1 VTWAIVIGIDDYGR
15 EDMRLH
21 AAVADAVRFSEWV
34 TSAEGGNVPSSNLRV
49 LLGRADDPEPKPD
62 DVVPTKDNIVTAIND
77 VVTAAGRAD
86 RLYFF
91 FAGHGITA
99 RVANRDEGAL
109 VTPGF
114 DELHTDHSLA
124 LRSLIEHFETT
135 PFKDQFFFVDAC
147 RNVPWRER
155 EFEIGRWPI
164 PRRRDPG
171 EPPVQQFILHATSPG
186 LTATERGWPGEE
198 TGAFT
203 DVLMRGLAGDGRAKA
218 WSWERNCYEVR
229 WERLATYVRDEM
241 ERRKHP
247 TKPPPGTPAEGWP
260 IQIPQDAGSRG
271 VANRDR
277 DPLMVAFSSG
287 RFPPL
292 DLTLELK
299 ADPAFDEAEVSVL
312 DAIGDP
318 VVSALRLPGTSITFS
333 LAPKTYAARVSTPD
347 QRVGRVKAPIDL
359 YEALTEQIELGP
371 DEAGAGHVSGEVAP
385 DGVAGLEAPPGT
397 IAIRSR
403 DPLGT
408 AEILDEAGQVVAVTT
423 GDEERTLKPGFYRVR
438 YFGPEESADEQ
449 FVVLSA
455 GEVETV
461 ELQAPSAPTT
471 AVAALVEAMGGSIAG
486 GTVIAVAGAEPLAWP
501 QPSTIVLAG
510 LGAALQGE
518 GGLERIGPKLPSD
531 VGEQGSGVAL
541 YAVAGDQNTALL
553 EGLRTRIWAAGDP
566 VPAEATVPQLS
577 ESGVTSYVTA
587 VDEATTHWVS
597 LERDGVAPTV
607 AVLPLLPG
615 RLAVF
620 VVQVEPEQVRG
631 HQVHPVA
638 GPGPSSTPDRL
649 RRMETL
655 QRLLL
660 SGRLDGAPVL
670 ARELAAGAHEDPF
683 AGCLAGY
690 VLLRLGFHD
699 ELGDLT
705 NEIVEVAPKLSDA
718 YILRGEHEA
727 AAGRSETAAQAFADA
742 VNAGIP
748 AFGEGLTRL
757 VEGLRA
763 TAFNHPRGSLVR
775 HIFQRHARGSMW
787 SAFTPRRELTPGQL
801 VITGADIGYEG

>member
-1 VTWAIVIGIDDYGR
+1 MAWAIVIGIDDYGR
-15 EDMRLH
+15 EDLRLR

-34 TSAEGGNVPSSNLRV
+34 ASPEGGNVPRSNMRL
-49 LLGRADDPEPKPD
+49 LLGRADDPEPDAD
-62 DVVPTKDNIVTAIND
+62 DVLPTKDNIVTAIND
-77 VVTAAGRAD
+77 VVTAAGHAD
-86 RLYFF
+86 KLYFF

-124 LRSLIEHFETT
+124 LRSLTEHFETT
-135 PFKDQFFFVDAC
+135 PFQDQFFFVDAC
-147 RNVPWRER
+147 RNVPWEDR

-186 LTATERGWPGEE
+186 LTASERGWFGKE

-203 DVLMRGLAGDGRAKA
+203 EVLMQGLAGEGRAKA
-218 WSWERNCYEVR
+218 WSWERNSYEVR
-229 WERLATYVRDEM
+229 WGRLATYVTSEM

-247 TKPPPGTPAEGWP
+247 TKPPPGAPAEDWP

-271 VANRDR
+271 VAGRDR
-277 DPLMVAFSSG
+277 DPLLAAFPSG

-359 YEALTEQIELGP
+359 YEALTSLIELGP
-371 DEAGAGHVSGEVAP
+371 DEAGVGQPSEEVAP
-385 DGVAGLEAPPGT
+385 DGVAVAGLEAPGT

-423 GDEERTLKPGFYRVR
+423 GDKELALKPGFYRVR
-438 YFGPEESADEQ
+438 HFGPEESANEQ

-455 GEVETV
+455 GEARPV
-461 ELQAPSAPTT
+461 ELQAPPAP
-471 AVAALVEAMGGSIAG
+471 AGVVSALVEAMGGSVDG
-486 GTVIAVAGAEPLAWP
+486 GYVIPVAGAEPLAWP

-510 LGAALQGE
+510 LGAALHGE
-518 GGLERIGPKLPSD
+518 GGLERIGLNLPADIDES
-531 VGEQGSGVAL
+531 GSGVAL
-541 YAVAGDQNTALL
+541 YAVARDTAWL
-553 EGLRTRIWAAGDP
+553 EDVRTRIWAAGDP
-566 VPAEATVPQLS
+566 VPAEASVPQLS
-577 ESGVTSYVTA
+577 DSGVAAYVTSVREPA
-587 VDEATTHWVS
+587 THWVS
-597 LERDGVAPTV
+597 LEREGVAPTV

-615 RLAVF
+615 RLGGF
-620 VVQVEPEQVRG
+620 VVQVEPEQVVAR
-631 HQVHPVA
+631 QVHPVA
-638 GPGPSSTPDRL
+638 GPGPSSKPDRL

-660 SGRLDGAPVL
+660 SGRLDGAPAL
-670 ARELAAGAHEDPF
+670 ARELAAVAHEDPF

-699 ELGDLT
+699 ELGDLAD
-705 NEIVEVAPKLSDA
+705 EIVRVAPQLSDA

-742 VNAGIP
+742 VSAGIP
-748 AFGEGLTRL
+748 VFGEGLTRL

-763 TAFNHPRGSLVR
+763 NAFNHPRGSLVR
-775 HIFQRHARGSMW
+775 HIFQRHVRGSMW
-787 SAFTPRRELTPGQL
+787 SAFTPRRELTAGQL